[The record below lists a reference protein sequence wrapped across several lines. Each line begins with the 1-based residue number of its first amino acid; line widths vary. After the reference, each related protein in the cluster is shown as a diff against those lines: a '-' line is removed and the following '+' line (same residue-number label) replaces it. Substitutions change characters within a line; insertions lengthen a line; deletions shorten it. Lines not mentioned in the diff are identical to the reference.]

1 MGMTQIYVGSK
12 SNGAAYEVN
21 GKVLTIDLFN
31 SITTPG
37 DYALHIPA
45 GLITR
50 VSDGSDVTC
59 DGEIV
64 FTVKEPGYEYVEGNS
79 GNGSRRLDS
88 FTITDGTNSLTV
100 TDIQAT
106 TTSPIFV
113 DKTDNVLETTAGAY
127 ISFTEFNWEGYWM
140 HAYAYIDYNNDF
152 NFDQV
157 ANADGTTGGELV
169 TYNCY
174 STDGGSTYQDIYG
187 NTASPENANKE
198 IYYDE
203 DFNESKGLPQFY
215 LPADLAAGDYR
226 MRIKID
232 WNNIDPLGDKD
243 IRPNGGAQVDFI
255 IRVAEAPSY
264 EYNEGDRN
272 HGERAL
278 TSFTITD
285 GTNSLNVTDIHQTG
299 KGAIFVDKTDN
310 VFETTAGAAVR
321 FSEFNYLGVWM
332 HAYAYIDYN
341 NDYTFGQDANATG
354 TTGGELVTY
363 NCYSTD
369 GSNYYDIW
377 GNTASPSNANSETY
391 YDEDFNESKGLP
403 HFFLPADL
411 AVGDYRMR
419 IKVDWNNL
427 DPVQGSKDMVNGGC
441 EVDFIVRVAEATGI
455 ENVEVENGAQVIYDL
470 TGRKV
475 ENANVRGIY
484 IINGKKVLVK

>member
-1 MGMTQIYVGSK
+1 MPTPTITEAGTYT
-12 SNGAAYEVN
+12 
-21 GKVLTIDLFN
+21 LTV
-31 SITTPG
+31 
-37 DYALHIPA
+37 PA
-45 GLITR
+45 G
-50 VSDGSDVTC
+50 
-59 DGEIV
+59 
-64 FTVKEPGYEYVEGNS
+64 
-79 GNGSRRLDS
+79 
-88 FTITDGTNSLTV
+88 SLT
-100 TDIQAT
+100 TDTGKEVEAAT
-106 TTSPIFV
+106 FSWTIKANEP
-113 DKTDNVLETTAGAY
+113 ETPT
-127 ISFTEFNWEGYWM
+127 
-140 HAYAYIDYNNDF
+140 
-152 NFDQV
+152 
-157 ANADGTTGGELV
+157 
-169 TYNCY
+169 
-174 STDGGSTYQDIYG
+174 
-187 NTASPENANKE
+187 
-198 IYYDE
+198 
-203 DFNESKGLPQFY
+203 
-215 LPADLAAGDYR
+215 
-226 MRIKID
+226 
-232 WNNIDPLGDKD
+232 
-243 IRPNGGAQVDFI
+243 
-255 IRVAEAPSY
+255 Y

-310 VFETTAGAAVR
+310 VFETTAGAAVS